1 MYMYTSVYVSICPG
15 IGRGG
20 DEGKK
25 GRMEKKKSTGKRR
38 NEVFGYMI

>member
-1 MYMYTSVYVSICPG
+1 MSVYVSICPR

-25 GRMEKKKSTGKRR
+25 GRIEKKRR
-38 NEVFGYMI
+38 KAQGRGGMRYSVT